1 MVNNRMAVVLE
12 VAVHTTVVVDLVDT
26 SFGLGSPYQDEYHV
40 LAAKERKQ
48 ISNNYNN
55 SKRKKIYIYMQ
66 ELHT

>member
-40 LAAKERKQ
+40 LAANKRRK
-48 ISNNYNN
+48 ISNSYHNN
-55 SKRKKIYIYMQ
+55 SKRIHIHM
-66 ELHT
+66 